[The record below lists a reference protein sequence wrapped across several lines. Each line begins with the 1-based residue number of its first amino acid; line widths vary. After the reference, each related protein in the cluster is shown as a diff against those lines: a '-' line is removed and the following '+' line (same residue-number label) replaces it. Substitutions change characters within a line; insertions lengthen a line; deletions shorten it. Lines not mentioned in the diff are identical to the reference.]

1 MKRTKAELEAELLHW
16 QEIAEHVERE
26 LRQSAK
32 MLRGRDRDAEEW
44 GKERATLER
53 RIAEL
58 EGQRDGVLLAHEQ
71 MIERTRY

>member
-1 MKRTKAELEAELLHW
+1 MKMTKAELERELARW

-26 LRQSAK
+26 LRQSEK

-44 GKERATLER
+44 KKERATLER

-58 EGQRDGVLLAHEQ
+58 EGQRDGVLSAHAQ
-71 MIERTRY
+71 LFDRVRY